1 MMGAGQKVISGLYL
15 GYMSQ
20 RHITHRKAS
29 VHRGFRAV
37 GLYGYMFLKNSDKRK
52 IMCHMNG
59 SHVAHDWCSVGT

>member
-1 MMGAGQKVISGLYL
+1 MMGAGQKVISGLYM

-37 GLYGYMFLKNSDKRK
+37 WLSGYMCLQNSDNRQ
-52 IMCHMNG
+52 N
-59 SHVAHDWCSVGT
+59 HVVPEHYSCGT